1 MFNINDIN
9 SEIKRIFFQVLA
21 TGNKFI
27 CKCQPGMIKYNIND
41 AEVLITYFKN
51 VNYIPIKDYSNTFKL
66 DYRIITVDYTSLSP
80 VSLVNSKYVKFN
92 FTINIDGVDAF
103 DIDLTEEEYADVVRI
118 LDNVIKDYKLDKLNS
133 IDEIT
138 ENCIENDD

>member
-27 CKCQPGMIKYNIND
+27 CKCQPGMIKYSIND

-80 VSLVNSKYVKFN
+80 VPLVNSKYVKFN
-92 FTINIDGVDAF
+92 FTIRIDGVDAF